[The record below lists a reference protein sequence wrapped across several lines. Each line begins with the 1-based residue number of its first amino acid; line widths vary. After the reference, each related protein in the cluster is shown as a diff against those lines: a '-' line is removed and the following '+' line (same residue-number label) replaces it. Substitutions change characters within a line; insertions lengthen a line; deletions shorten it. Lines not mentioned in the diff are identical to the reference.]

1 MPVTAPHENMEV
13 DGDDNKTEE
22 ASTSKATTSVAST
35 STNSV
40 KPVAAD
46 ANVSNVMANQST
58 IPSVTV
64 SLHPLVIM
72 NISEHWTRIRAQEGV
87 PSQGKLIIWPSN
99 FPFSIQFNCIYLSQ

>member
-13 DGDDNKTEE
+13 DGDDNNIEE
-22 ASTSKATTSVAST
+22 ASTSKASTSVAST

-40 KPVAAD
+40 KPSAD
-46 ANVSNVMANQST
+46 DATVSNVMANPST

-72 NISEHWTRIRAQEGV
+72 NISEHWTRIRAQGGTAT
-87 PSQGKLIIWPSN
+87 QGKLVNIIKYQTTL
-99 FPFSIQFNCIYLSQ
+99 I